1 MATCTLLLIGIN
13 HWGRVLFMQKLAV
26 SLIRRTIERL
36 LGGWIQ
42 GVPSRFWAEGE
53 AWGARKEGNFT
64 YDV

>member
-1 MATCTLLLIGIN
+1 
-13 HWGRVLFMQKLAV
+13 MQKLAV